1 MRKPSLLIIFL
12 TVFIDLIGFGIVLP
26 LLPTYAEHYGA
37 EGFTIGAIIGS
48 YSLMQFFFAPF
59 WGRLSDRIGRRP
71 VILLS
76 TAGSAVAYGLFGLSA
91 FYTGDTGL
99 WILLG
104 SRMFAGF
111 CGANV
116 SVASAY
122 IADITSAENRSK
134 GMGLIGMAFGLGFVL
149 GPAIGGLSYAALGL
163 SGPGFVAAVICA
175 TNFLLACG
183 LLTESRP
190 ADGATSVQRPRWEQ
204 WRHAFGRPQ
213 LRLLILLFFLANFCF
228 ISFEVTLP
236 LLLGSPSIKAD
247 EFKQPEA
254 MQAAF
259 LNPTTPLQQ
268 AIAAEFRRHQ
278 PAFDAGERIG
288 ATPPTSA
295 AWLDALN
302 RFLQAAPLHTN
313 GVVQLDG
320 ERINVPKLMREAEKN
335 GLSPRFNRLALEAA
349 FPASIGPQHFYFDKS
364 QISYL
369 FVFCGLVAAFVQGG
383 MIGRLVK
390 RFGEPKLVWTSLLVV
405 AGAMVMIPV
414 VGGLALLLVA
424 LALFAGGSGV
434 NRAPT
439 MGMISKSADAAEQG
453 AILGVA
459 QSVGTLARIV
469 GPVFATTA
477 FALQPVL
484 PYLTCAG
491 VAILASLIAC
501 SRLKS

>member
-59 WGRLSDRIGRRP
+59 WGRLSDRLGRRP

-76 TAGSAVAYGLFGLSA
+76 TAGSVVAYGLFGLSA
-91 FYTGDTGL
+91 SYNGQTGL

-149 GPAIGGLSYAALGL
+149 GPAIGGLSYNYLGL
-163 SGPGFVAAVICA
+163 AGPGLVASVICA
-175 TNFLLACG
+175 VNFVLACV
-183 LLTESRP
+183 LLSESRP
-190 ADGATSVQRPRWEQ
+190 ANGSSAVQRPRWEQ
-204 WRHAFGRPQ
+204 WKHAFGRPQ

-236 LLLGSPSIKAD
+236 LLLGSASVKAN
-247 EFKQPEA
+247 ELKQPETLP
-254 MQAAF
+254 AAF
-259 LNPTTPLQQ
+259 RNAATPLQQ
-268 AIAAEFRRHQ
+268 AVVVEFRKHQ
-278 PAFDAGERIG
+278 PASLDLA
-288 ATPPTSA
+288 ATNTPPA
-295 AWLDALN
+295 AWLAALN
-302 RFLQAAPLHTN
+302 HFVQVAPLHKDPAI
-313 GVVQLDG
+313 QLDAG
-320 ERINVPKLMREAEKN
+320 QPELPKLLREADKD
-335 GLSPRFNRLALEAA
+335 GRSPRFNRLALEAA
-349 FPASIGPQHFYFDKS
+349 FPNHIAHQQFYFDKS

-369 FVFCGLVAAFVQGG
+369 FVFCGLVAAMVQGG

-390 RFGEPKLVWTSLLVV
+390 TFGEPKLVWTSLIVV
-405 AGAMVMIPV
+405 AVAMMMIPIV
-414 VGGLALLLVA
+414 SGLALLLLA
-424 LALFAGGSGV
+424 LALFSGGSGV

-469 GPVFATTA
+469 GPVFATTS
-477 FALQPVL
+477 FAIHPTL
-484 PYLTCAG
+484 PYLTCAT
-491 VAILASLIAC
+491 VAVIASVIAWG
-501 SRLKS
+501 RLRSV

>member
-37 EGFTIGAIIGS
+37 EGFTIGAIIAS

-76 TAGSAVAYGLFGLSA
+76 TAGSVVAYGLFGLSA
-91 FYTGDTGL
+91 FYTGQTGL

-149 GPAIGGLSYAALGL
+149 GPAIGGISYSFFGL
-163 SGPGFVAAVICA
+163 AGPGFVAGAICA
-175 TNFLLACG
+175 VNFLLACV
-183 LLTESRP
+183 LLSESRP
-190 ADGATSVQRPRWEQ
+190 ANGSATVQRPRWEQ
-204 WRHAFGRPQ
+204 WKHAFGRPQ

-247 EFKQPEA
+247 EFKQPA
-254 MQAAF
+254 ALQAAF
-259 LNPTTPLQQ
+259 REPTTPLQQ
-268 AIAAEFRRHQ
+268 AIVTEFRQRQ
-278 PAFDAGERIG
+278 PAFDVG
-288 ATPPTSA
+288 ATNTPAT

-302 RFLQAAPLHTN
+302 RFLQEAPLQTNAAIRLEVGHTT
-313 GVVQLDG
+313 
-320 ERINVPKLMREAEKN
+320 VPKLLREAEKN
-335 GLSPRFNRLALEAA
+335 GLSPRFNRLALETA
-349 FPASIGPQHFYFDKS
+349 FRGSIGPQHFYFDKS

-383 MIGRLVK
+383 LIGRLVK
-390 RFGEPKLVWTSLLVV
+390 KFGEPKLVWMSLLVV
-405 AGAMVMIPV
+405 AVAMVMIPMV
-414 VGGLALLLVA
+414 SGVALLLVA
-424 LALFAGGSGV
+424 LALFSGGSGV

-469 GPVFATTA
+469 GPVFATTT

-484 PYLTCAG
+484 PYVICAS
-491 VAILASLIAC
+491 VAVLASVIAWR
-501 SRLKS
+501 RLRDV

>member
-76 TAGSAVAYGLFGLSA
+76 TAGSVVAYGLFGLSA
-91 FYTGDTGL
+91 FYTGQTGL

-149 GPAIGGLSYAALGL
+149 GPAIGGLSYAYLGL
-163 SGPGFVAAVICA
+163 AGPGFVAGAICA
-175 TNFLLACG
+175 VNFLLACA
-183 LLTESRP
+183 LLSESRP
-190 ADGATSVQRPRWEQ
+190 ANGASTVQRPRWEQ
-204 WRHAFGRPQ
+204 WKHAFGRPQ

-247 EFKQPEA
+247 EFKQPA
-254 MQAAF
+254 TLQAAF
-259 LNPTTPLQQ
+259 RGPTTPLQQ
-268 AIAAEFRRHQ
+268 AIVTEFRQRQ
-278 PAFDAGERIG
+278 PAFDIDAKD
-288 ATPPTSA
+288 ATTTT
-295 AWLDALN
+295 WLDALN
-302 RFLQAAPLHTN
+302 RFLQEAPLHTN
-313 GVVQLDG
+313 ATIRPAVGHDT
-320 ERINVPKLMREAEKN
+320 VPKLLREAEKN

-349 FPASIGPQHFYFDKS
+349 FRESIGPQHFYFDKS

-390 RFGEPKLVWTSLLVV
+390 KFGEPKLVWASLLVV
-405 AGAMVMIPV
+405 AFAMVLIPIV
-414 VGGLALLLVA
+414 SGVALLLVA
-424 LALFAGGSGV
+424 LALFSGGSGV

-459 QSVGTLARIV
+459 QSVGTLARIA

-477 FALQPVL
+477 FALHPVL
-484 PYLTCAG
+484 PYVTCAT
-491 VAILASLIAC
+491 VAVLASLIAWR
-501 SRLKS
+501 RLRGA

>member
-26 LLPTYAEHYGA
+26 MLPAYAEHYGA
-37 EGFTIGAIIGS
+37 EGFLIGAIIGS

-76 TAGSAVAYGLFGLSA
+76 TAGSVAAYGLFGLSA
-91 FYTGDTGL
+91 SYTGMTGL

-149 GPAIGGLSYAALGL
+149 GPAIGGLSYSQFGL
-163 SGPGFVAAVICA
+163 AGPGFVAAAICA
-175 TNFLLACG
+175 ISFTLAC
-183 LLTESRP
+183 LLLSESRP
-190 ADGATSVQRPRWEQ
+190 ADGSAAVQRPRWEQ

-247 EFKQPEA
+247 ELKRPDA
-254 MQAAF
+254 LQAAF
-259 LNPTTPLQQ
+259 LDPTTPLQQ
-268 AIAAEFRRHQ
+268 AIVTEFRQQQ
-278 PAFDAGERIG
+278 PAFDPAAKDIP
-288 ATPPTSA
+288 AA

-302 RFLQAAPLHTN
+302 HFLQAAPLHTN
-313 GVVQLDG
+313 AAVRPEVGHTGVPRL
-320 ERINVPKLMREAEKN
+320 LREAEQN
-335 GLSPRFNRLALEAA
+335 GVSPRFNRLALEAA
-349 FPASIGPQHFYFDKS
+349 FRDSIGPQHFYFDKS

-369 FVFCGLVAAFVQGG
+369 FVFCGLVAAAVQGG

-390 RFGEPKLVWTSLLVV
+390 KFGEPRLVWTSLLVV
-405 AGAMVMIPV
+405 AVAMVMIPIV
-414 VGGLALLLVA
+414 SGVALLLVA
-424 LALFAGGSGV
+424 LALFSGGSGV

-439 MGMISKSADAAEQG
+439 MGMISRSADASEQG

-469 GPVFATTA
+469 GPVFATTS
-477 FALQPVL
+477 FALHPVL
-484 PYLTCAG
+484 PYVLCAT
-491 VAILASLIAC
+491 VAVVASLIAWR
-501 SRLKS
+501 RLRDI

>member
-26 LLPTYAEHYGA
+26 MLPTYAEQYGA
-37 EGFTIGAIIGS
+37 EGLIIGVIIGS

-76 TAGSAVAYGLFGLSA
+76 TAGSAVAYGLFGMSA
-91 FYTGDTGL
+91 FFVGDTGL

-111 CGANV
+111 CGANL

-149 GPAIGGLSYAALGL
+149 GPAIGGLSYSLFGL
-163 SGPGFVAAVICA
+163 AGPGFVAGAICL
-175 TNFLLACG
+175 TNFLLACV
-183 LLTESRP
+183 LLIESRP
-190 ADGATSVQRPRWEQ
+190 ASGAAPAQRPRWAQ
-204 WRHAFGRPQ
+204 WKHAFGQPQ

-236 LLLGSPSIKAD
+236 LLLGSPSVKTD
-247 EFKQPEA
+247 ELRQPA
-254 MQAAF
+254 TLAASF
-259 LNPTTPLQQ
+259 QNPTTPLQRV
-268 AIAAEFRRHQ
+268 IATEFQQLQ
-278 PAFDAGERIG
+278 PGG
-288 ATPPTSA
+288 TTPA
-295 AWLDALN
+295 DEVAWRDALN
-302 RFLQAAPLHTN
+302 RFIQQTRLHTN
-313 GVVQLDG
+313 AVVQLDPARP
-320 ERINVPKLMREAEKN
+320 EVAKLLKEAEQN
-335 GLSPRFNRLALEAA
+335 GVSPRFNRLALEAA
-349 FPASIGPQHFYFDKS
+349 FPDHVAPQRHYYDKS
-364 QISYL
+364 HISYL

-390 RFGEPKLVWTSLLVV
+390 MFGEPKLIWTSLLVV
-405 AGAMVMIPV
+405 AGAMILIPV
-414 VGGLALLLVA
+414 VSGLALLLLA

-439 MGMISKSADAAEQG
+439 MGMISKSADADEQG
-453 AILGVA
+453 AIMGVA
-459 QSVGTLARIV
+459 QSVGTLARIA
-469 GPVFATTA
+469 GPVFATTT
-477 FALQPVL
+477 FAIQPVL
-484 PYLTCAG
+484 PYLICAL
-491 VAILASLIAC
+491 VAVIASVIAWN
-501 SRLKS
+501 RLRGA